1 MSDQTGDDVAP
12 GSAEPS
18 GFIPQSEWT
27 LRRYREDQAEIPAEF
42 TDQELLR
49 AITAY
54 TRLAAVHTKATK
66 VAAQWA
72 AIGVW
77 IVVLAVL
84 AALLGLITLE
94 FQPL

>member
-1 MSDQTGDDVAP
+1 MSDQTGDDIA

-42 TDQELLR
+42 TDTELLR

-54 TRLAAVHTKATK
+54 TRHTAMHTKATK

-72 AIGVW
+72 AFGVW
-77 IVVLAVL
+77 VIALAVL
-84 AALLGLITLE
+84 AGLLGIITIE
-94 FQPL
+94 FRPL